1 MTMSH
6 GWIQIRGAKQN
17 NLKNLDLRIPLNALT
32 VITGVSGSG
41 KSTLAF
47 DILYAEGQRR
57 YVESFSAYARQFL
70 DRMDK
75 PDVESI
81 ESIPPTI
88 AIDQSRAVRTSRST
102 VGTMTELHDH
112 FKLLFAKIGVLHC
125 RACERIVERD
135 SAQSVLAK
143 LGTLAEGAPVI
154 LTFPLAAPA
163 AVSWEE
169 MRNGLSQ
176 AGFHRLLEGQN
187 IRELDEITE
196 APRREQALEI
206 IADRFAFRAE
216 NKKRILDSLE
226 QAFHYG
232 KGRLSLHLP
241 QENWRREPFSNHLHC
256 PHCDISYRDPAPNLF
271 SFNSPLGACET
282 CRGFGR
288 VIDIDLDLV
297 IPDHGKSLSE
307 GAIKPWINRK
317 RRTRRLLDF
326 CERKKISTTKPWGEL
341 AEKQQRLVIDGDG
354 EYRGIRGWFRR
365 LERRSYR
372 MHVRVMLA
380 RYRAYLICPDCQ
392 GSRLK
397 PDALRYRIDG
407 KDIAQITAMS
417 VGEAHRFFAEL
428 KLQGALDQVARLILD
443 EIRRRLGYL
452 ASVGLEYLTLDRQS
466 RTLSGGELERVDLT
480 TAIGSSLVNTLYVL
494 DEPSIG
500 LHPRDS
506 HRLVEILHRLKA
518 NQNTVVVVEHDPEII
533 KECDHIID
541 LGPRA
546 GEQGGEVMFAGSY
559 EALLKDKNSLTAA
572 YLSRRKTI
580 PFPARNRKPLLQRA
594 IKISGASANNLKNID
609 VEIPLGVF
617 VCITGVS
624 GSGKSSLVDEVLYR
638 NLKKLKEAR
647 VANVVDCAQIDGA
660 DKISEVVLVDQS
672 PVGTTPRS
680 NPATYMKA
688 FDGIRRLFAAA
699 DLSRLRGYTPSTFS
713 FNVEGGRCE
722 TCRGEGYE
730 KVEMQFLSDVYTSC
744 PECHGSRYREEIMEV
759 TYRGKSI
766 RDVLDLTVNEALE
779 FFKDTAEIKNGL
791 YPLKAVG
798 LEYVRLGQPLTT
810 LSGGESQRLKLA
822 AHMARA
828 KKTGTLFIFDEPT
841 TGLHFHDIERLL
853 WAFNELI
860 DQGHSVVVIEHNMEV
875 VKCADH
881 IIDLGPEG
889 GDAGG
894 YIVATGTPEQIA
906 GVENSHTGIYLKPY
920 LSTDAA
926 SPFTPVLESIGA
938 RPAAPLPVEENAIT
952 IVGAREHNL
961 KNISLKIPR
970 DRFVVITGLSGSG
983 KSSLAFDIIYAEG
996 QRRYIDSLSAYARQF
1011 LEVMARPNV
1020 DLLAGI
1026 PPTVAIEQRLSQGGK
1041 KSTVATVTE
1050 IYHYLRLLYAK
1061 IGKQHCV
1068 QCGRQ
1073 IHSLSRSQILDRIG
1087 RAYRGKDVVVLSPIV
1102 RGRKGFHKEVIAGAR
1117 RLGYRQARID
1127 GKLLELRAPE
1137 LTNGLERF
1145 KEHDI
1150 DIVVGKSKASTREVE
1165 AMIDQGLRLGNGV
1178 IHLVSERGE
1187 QIFNQRLFCL
1197 RCGIGYEPLDPRLFS
1212 FNSRQGACSPCGG
1225 MGFKWDF
1232 DRELLFPDAKKTLS
1246 DSLAALAGL
1255 FSGNAGHLR
1264 RAVERLGQELKA
1276 ARGIDSAKPWGRLA
1290 KKTQEEILFGGSGRA
1305 AFRGIIP
1312 RLRELWGDGEEEAN
1326 QELGELLAESACG
1339 ACGGRRLNGRAQ
1351 AVRVNG
1357 KAIWQVAAFSVEQ
1370 AKEYFDHLKIT
1381 HAKNGNAER
1390 DRAVADKILREIQ
1403 QRLNFLDEVGLPYL
1417 TLDRRADTLSGGEAQ
1432 RIRLAAQ
1439 LGSNLRGV
1447 CYILDEPTIGLHP
1460 RDNQMLL
1467 KTLRRLEEAGNSV
1480 MVVEHDEAT
1489 IQSADIIVDLGP
1501 GAGVHGGYVV
1511 SIGSP
1516 DEIKNHPESPTGIY
1530 LRSDKKR
1537 LGPARMLETSRWLT
1551 IRGAKAH
1558 NLKNLDVKIPLGMWT
1573 CVTGISGSGKST
1585 LVREVIY
1592 KGLKSKLG
1600 QFAGRPGAH
1609 REIAGWQTL
1618 ERIVEVDQTP
1628 IGKTPRSVPA
1638 SYVGLLDE
1646 IRKLYALAPEARLR
1660 GYTPSR
1666 FSFNVKG
1673 GRCEECAGQG
1683 KIRKE
1688 MNFLPDVFIDCEV
1701 CAGARFNEETL
1712 CIRYNEKNIAD
1723 VFRMTVEEA
1732 VPFFSAF
1739 QKIARPLKILDDI
1752 GMGYITLGQSS
1763 NTLSGGE
1770 AQRIKLAYE
1779 LSKESRGKTLYVL
1792 DEPTTGLHFSD
1803 VEKLIHILHRLV
1815 EMGNT
1820 VVTIEHNLDIVKDAD
1835 YLVDLGPEGGEQ
1847 GGRVVACGSPL
1858 EIIQDGRQSYTARFL
1873 REYLNG
1879 GAGITARREMSAE
1892 VLNPSL

>member
-1 MTMSH
+1 MSENFIH
-6 GWIQIRGAKQN
+6 IRGAKQN
-17 NLKNLDLRIPLNALT
+17 NLKNLDLQIPLNALT

-81 ESIPPTI
+81 EGIPPTI
-88 AIDQSRAVRTSRST
+88 AIDQSRPVKTSRST

-112 FKLLFAKIGVLHC
+112 LKLLFSKIAVLYC
-125 RACERIVERD
+125 RGCERVVERD
-135 SAQSVLAK
+135 TAQSVFHKLAA
-143 LGTLAEGAPVI
+143 LPEGSPVV
-154 LTFPLAAPA
+154 LTFPLAAS
-163 AVSWEE
+163 AVSWDEV
-169 MRNGLSQ
+169 RKGLQQ
-176 AGFHRLLEGQN
+176 AGFHRLLVQQSV
-187 IRELDEITE
+187 RELDELND
-196 APRREQALEI
+196 APPDGLEI
-206 IADRFAFRAE
+206 VVDRFAYRRD
-216 NKKRILDSLE
+216 NQKRILDSLE

-232 KGRLSLHLP
+232 KGRLNFFLP

-256 PHCDISYRDPAPNLF
+256 PHCDITYRDPTSNLF

-297 IPDHGKSLSE
+297 IPDPSKPLSE
-307 GAIKPWINRK
+307 GAIKPWVTK
-317 RRTRRLLDF
+317 ARRTRRLMEF
-326 CERKKISTTKPWGEL
+326 CERKRIPTKKPFGEL
-341 AEKQQRLVIDGDG
+341 TGKQKQLIIDGDG
-354 EYRGIRGWFRR
+354 DFKGIRGWFRR

-372 MHVRVMLA
+372 MHVRVLLA
-380 RYRAYLICPDCQ
+380 RYRAYLLCPECQ

-397 PDALRYRIDG
+397 PDALHYRIEG
-407 KDIAQITAMS
+407 KDIAQINAMS
-417 VGEAHRFFAEL
+417 VGAAHRFFSEL
-428 KLQGALDQVARLILD
+428 KPTGAMDQVAGLILE

-452 ASVGLEYLTLDRQS
+452 LGVGLEYLTLDRQS

-506 HRLVEILHRLKA
+506 RRLVEILHRLRS
-518 NQNTVVVVEHDPEII
+518 NQNTIVVVEHDPEII
-533 KECDHIID
+533 KETDYIID
-541 LGPRA
+541 LGPKA
-546 GEQGGEVMFAGSY
+546 GEQGGQVMFAGSY
-559 EALLKDKNSLTAA
+559 DALLKNENSLTAA

-580 PFPARNRKPLLQRA
+580 PFPLRNRKPFLKRS
-594 IKISGASANNLKNID
+594 IKIEGACANNLKNID
-609 VEIPLGVF
+609 IEIPLGLL

-638 NLKKLKEAR
+638 NLKKLKEST
-647 VANVVDCAQIDGA
+647 VANVVHCAKIEGA
-660 DKISEVVLVDQS
+660 DKISEIVLVDQS

-680 NPATYMKA
+680 NPATYMKV
-688 FDGIRRLFAAA
+688 FDGIRRLFAGV
-699 DLSRLRGYTPSTFS
+699 DLSRMRGYTPSTFS
-713 FNVEGGRCE
+713 FNIEGGRCE

-744 PECHGSRYREEIMEV
+744 PECHGSRFREEILEV
-759 TYRGKSI
+759 TYRGKNI
-766 RDVLDLTVNEALE
+766 RGILDLTVSEAIE
-779 FFKDTAEIKNGL
+779 FFKDTPEIKDGL
-791 YPLKAVG
+791 YPLRAVG

-828 KKTGTLFIFDEPT
+828 KKAGTLFIFDEPT

-860 DQGHSVVVIEHNMEV
+860 DQGHSIVVIEHNMEV

-881 IIDLGPEG
+881 IIDLGLEG

-894 YIVATGTPEQIA
+894 SIIAVGTPEQVA
-906 GVENSHTGIYLKPY
+906 QVESSHTGRYLRPY
-920 LSTDAA
+920 LRTDTA
-926 SPFTPVLESIGA
+926 SPFVPKLEKSLSVQEKK
-938 RPAAPLPVEENAIT
+938 RSTENDNAIT
-952 IVGAREHNL
+952 IVGAKEHNL
-961 KNISLKIPR
+961 KNISLNIPR

-1011 LEVMARPNV
+1011 LQVRARPNV

-1041 KSTVATVTE
+1041 NSTVATVTE
-1050 IYHYLRLLYAK
+1050 IYHYLRLLYSK
-1061 IGKQHCV
+1061 VGKQHCV

-1073 IHSLSRSQILDRIG
+1073 IRSLTRSQILDRVS
-1087 RAYRGKDVVVLSPIV
+1087 RSYRGKEVMVLSPMV
-1102 RGRKGFHKEVIAGAR
+1102 RGRKGFHKEIIAGAR
-1117 RLGYRQARID
+1117 RLGYRRARID
-1127 GKLLELRAPE
+1127 GELMDLRSPE
-1137 LTNGLERF
+1137 LSNGLERF

-1150 DIVVGKSKASTREVE
+1150 DIVIGKAKAGGREVE

-1178 IHLVSERGE
+1178 IHLISERGE

-1212 FNSRQGACSPCGG
+1212 FNSRQGACSQCGG
-1225 MGFKWDF
+1225 MGFEWDF
-1232 DRELLFPDAKKTLS
+1232 DPDLIIADPTKSVSETLIT
-1246 DSLAALAGL
+1246 LADL
-1255 FSGNAGHLR
+1255 FSGNASHLQ
-1264 RAVERLGQELKA
+1264 RAMLRLLDSLKEKDP
-1276 ARGIDSAKPWGRLA
+1276 IDIDKPFARLA
-1290 KKTQEEILFGGSGRA
+1290 KKPRQEILYGGSGRG
-1305 AFRGIIP
+1305 AFVGLIP
-1312 RLRELWGDGEEEAN
+1312 CLRDIWQQLENDPSPELA
-1326 QELGELLAESACG
+1326 ELLSESPCPACL
-1339 ACGGRRLNGRAQ
+1339 GRRLNSRAQ
-1351 AVRVNG
+1351 AVRVDG
-1357 KAIWQVAAFSVEQ
+1357 KAIWQVTAFSVHE
-1370 AKEYFDHLKIT
+1370 AREYFNSLQIA
-1381 HAKNGNAER
+1381 HADNGNAER

-1403 QRLNFLDEVGLPYL
+1403 QRLQFLSEVGLPYL

-1460 RDNQMLL
+1460 RDNDMLL
-1467 KTLRRLEEAGNSV
+1467 RTLRRLEEVGNTV
-1480 MVVEHDEAT
+1480 LVVEHDEAT
-1489 IQSADIIVDLGP
+1489 IESADLIVDLGP
-1501 GAGVHGGYVV
+1501 GAGVHGGKVV
-1511 SIGSP
+1511 ALGSP
-1516 DEIKNHPESPTGIY
+1516 EEIRKDPNSLTGAF
-1530 LRSDKKR
+1530 LRAERKR
-1537 LGPARMLETSRWLT
+1537 IGPKRELVKPAWLT
-1551 IRGAKAH
+1551 IRGAKAN
-1558 NLKNLDVKIPLGMWT
+1558 NLKNIDIRLPLGMWT

-1585 LVREVIY
+1585 LVREVLY
-1592 KGLKSKLG
+1592 KGLKMKLD

-1609 REIAGWQTL
+1609 KDIIGWQAL
-1618 ERIVEVDQTP
+1618 ERVVEVDQTP

-1638 SYVGLLDE
+1638 SYVGVLDE

-1688 MNFLPDVFIDCEV
+1688 MSFLPDVFIDCEV
-1701 CAGARFNEETL
+1701 CRGERFNEETL
-1712 CIRYNEKNIAD
+1712 SIRYNDKNIAD
-1723 VFRMTVEEA
+1723 VFRMTVEET
-1732 VPFFSAF
+1732 VPFFHAF
-1739 QKIARPLKILDDI
+1739 PKIARPLKILDDI

-1779 LSKESRGKTLYVL
+1779 LGKESHGKTLYVL
-1792 DEPTTGLHFSD
+1792 DEPTTGLHFID

-1835 YLVDLGPEGGEQ
+1835 YLIDLGPEGGEQ
-1847 GGRVVACGSPL
+1847 GGHLVACGSPL
-1858 EIIQDGRQSYTARFL
+1858 EVIMDGKQSYTARFL

-1879 GAGITARREMSAE
+1879 GAAKSNGDGVQALQQVVTA
-1892 VLNPSL
+1892 

>member
-1 MTMSH
+1 MSENFIH
-6 GWIQIRGAKQN
+6 IRGAKQN
-17 NLKNLDLRIPLNALT
+17 NLKNLDLQIPLNALT

-81 ESIPPTI
+81 EGIPPTI
-88 AIDQSRAVRTSRST
+88 AIDQSRPVKTSRST

-112 FKLLFAKIGVLHC
+112 LKLLFSKIAVLYC
-125 RACERIVERD
+125 RGCERVVERD
-135 SAQSVLAK
+135 TAQSVFHKLAA
-143 LGTLAEGAPVI
+143 LPEGSPVV
-154 LTFPLAAPA
+154 LTFPLAASS
-163 AVSWEE
+163 VSWDEVSK
-169 MRNGLSQ
+169 GLQQ
-176 AGFHRLLEGQN
+176 AGFHRLLVQQSV
-187 IRELDEITE
+187 RELDELND
-196 APRREQALEI
+196 APPDGLEI
-206 IADRFAFRAE
+206 VVDRFAYRRD
-216 NKKRILDSLE
+216 NQKRILDSLE

-232 KGRLSLHLP
+232 KGRLNFFLP

-256 PHCDISYRDPAPNLF
+256 PHCDITYRDPTSNLF

-297 IPDHGKSLSE
+297 IPDPGKPLSE
-307 GAIKPWINRK
+307 GAIKPWVTK
-317 RRTRRLLDF
+317 ARRTRRLMEF
-326 CERKKISTTKPWGEL
+326 CERKRIPTKKPFGEL
-341 AEKQQRLVIDGDG
+341 TGKQKQLIIDGDG
-354 EYRGIRGWFRR
+354 DFKGIRGWFRR

-372 MHVRVMLA
+372 MHVRVLLA
-380 RYRAYLICPDCQ
+380 RYRAYLLCPECQ

-397 PDALRYRIDG
+397 PDALHYRIEG
-407 KDIAQITAMS
+407 KDIAQINAMS
-417 VGEAHRFFAEL
+417 VGAAHRFFSEL
-428 KLQGALDQVARLILD
+428 KPTGAMDQVAGLILE

-452 ASVGLEYLTLDRQS
+452 LGVGLEYLTLDRQS

-506 HRLVEILHRLKA
+506 RRLVEILHRLRS
-518 NQNTVVVVEHDPEII
+518 NQNTIVVVEHDPEII
-533 KECDHIID
+533 KETDYIID
-541 LGPRA
+541 LGPKA
-546 GEQGGEVMFAGSY
+546 GEQGGQVMFAGSY
-559 EALLKDKNSLTAA
+559 DALLKNENSLTAA

-580 PFPARNRKPLLQRA
+580 PFPLRNRKPFLKRS
-594 IKISGASANNLKNID
+594 IKIEGACANNLKNID
-609 VEIPLGVF
+609 IEIPLGLL

-638 NLKKLKEAR
+638 NLKKLKEST
-647 VANVVDCAQIDGA
+647 VANVVHCAKIEGA
-660 DKISEVVLVDQS
+660 DKISEIVLVDQS

-680 NPATYMKA
+680 NPATYMKV
-688 FDGIRRLFAAA
+688 FDGIRRLFAGV
-699 DLSRLRGYTPSTFS
+699 DLSRMRGYTPSTFS
-713 FNVEGGRCE
+713 FNIEGGRCE

-744 PECHGSRYREEIMEV
+744 PECHGSRFREEILEV
-759 TYRGKSI
+759 TYRGKNI
-766 RDVLDLTVNEALE
+766 RGILDLTVSEAIE
-779 FFKDTAEIKNGL
+779 FFKDTPEIKDGL
-791 YPLKAVG
+791 YPLRAVG

-828 KKTGTLFIFDEPT
+828 KKAGTLFIFDEPT

-860 DQGHSVVVIEHNMEV
+860 DQGHSIVVIEHNMEV

-881 IIDLGPEG
+881 IIDLGLEG

-894 YIVATGTPEQIA
+894 SIIAVGTPEQVA
-906 GVENSHTGIYLKPY
+906 QVESSHTGRYLRPY
-920 LSTDAA
+920 LRTDTA
-926 SPFTPVLESIGA
+926 SPFVPKLEKSLSVQEKK
-938 RPAAPLPVEENAIT
+938 RSTENDNAIT
-952 IVGAREHNL
+952 IVGAKEHNL
-961 KNISLKIPR
+961 KNISLNIPR

-1011 LEVMARPNV
+1011 LQVRARPNV

-1041 KSTVATVTE
+1041 NSTVATVTE
-1050 IYHYLRLLYAK
+1050 IYHYLRLLYSK
-1061 IGKQHCV
+1061 VGKQHCV

-1073 IHSLSRSQILDRIG
+1073 IRSLTRSQILDRVS
-1087 RAYRGKDVVVLSPIV
+1087 RSYRGKEVMVLSPMV
-1102 RGRKGFHKEVIAGAR
+1102 RGRKGFHKEIIAGAR
-1117 RLGYRQARID
+1117 RLGYRRARID
-1127 GKLLELRAPE
+1127 GELMDLRSPE
-1137 LTNGLERF
+1137 LSNGLERF

-1150 DIVVGKSKASTREVE
+1150 DIVIGKAKAGGREVE

-1178 IHLVSERGE
+1178 IHLISERGE

-1197 RCGIGYEPLDPRLFS
+1197 QCGIGYEPLDPRLFS
-1212 FNSRQGACSPCGG
+1212 FNSRQGACSQCGG
-1225 MGFKWDF
+1225 MGFEWDF
-1232 DRELLFPDAKKTLS
+1232 DPDLIIADPTKSVSETLIT
-1246 DSLAALAGL
+1246 LADL
-1255 FSGNAGHLR
+1255 FSGNASHLQ
-1264 RAVERLGQELKA
+1264 RAMLRLLDSLKEKDP
-1276 ARGIDSAKPWGRLA
+1276 IDIDKPFARLA
-1290 KKTQEEILFGGSGRA
+1290 KKPRQEILYGGSGRG
-1305 AFRGIIP
+1305 AFVGLIP
-1312 RLRELWGDGEEEAN
+1312 CLRDIWQQLENDPSPELA
-1326 QELGELLAESACG
+1326 ELLSESPCPACL
-1339 ACGGRRLNGRAQ
+1339 GRRLNSRAQ
-1351 AVRVNG
+1351 AVRVDG
-1357 KAIWQVAAFSVEQ
+1357 KAIWQVTAFSVHE
-1370 AKEYFDHLKIT
+1370 AREYFNSLQIA
-1381 HAKNGNAER
+1381 HADNGNAER

-1403 QRLNFLDEVGLPYL
+1403 QRLQFLSEVGLPYL

-1460 RDNQMLL
+1460 RDNDMLL
-1467 KTLRRLEEAGNSV
+1467 RTLRRLEEVGNTV
-1480 MVVEHDEAT
+1480 LVVEHDEAT
-1489 IQSADIIVDLGP
+1489 IESADLIVDLGP
-1501 GAGVHGGYVV
+1501 GAGVHGGKVV
-1511 SIGSP
+1511 ALGSP
-1516 DEIKNHPESPTGIY
+1516 EEIRKDPNSLTGAF
-1530 LRSDKKR
+1530 LRAERKR
-1537 LGPARMLETSRWLT
+1537 IGPKRELVKPAWLT
-1551 IRGAKAH
+1551 IRGAKAN
-1558 NLKNLDVKIPLGMWT
+1558 NLKNIDIRLPLGMWT

-1585 LVREVIY
+1585 LVREVLY
-1592 KGLKSKLG
+1592 KGLKMKLD

-1609 REIAGWQTL
+1609 KDIIGWQAL
-1618 ERIVEVDQTP
+1618 ERVVEVDQTP

-1638 SYVGLLDE
+1638 SYVGVLDE

-1688 MNFLPDVFIDCEV
+1688 MSFLPDVFIDCEV
-1701 CAGARFNEETL
+1701 CRGERFNEETL
-1712 CIRYNEKNIAD
+1712 SIRYNDKNIAD
-1723 VFRMTVEEA
+1723 VFRMTVEET
-1732 VPFFSAF
+1732 VPFFHAF
-1739 QKIARPLKILDDI
+1739 PKIARPLKILDDI

-1779 LSKESRGKTLYVL
+1779 LGKESHGKTLYVL
-1792 DEPTTGLHFSD
+1792 DEPTTGLHFID

-1835 YLVDLGPEGGEQ
+1835 YLIDLGPEGGEQ
-1847 GGRVVACGSPL
+1847 GGHLVACGSPL
-1858 EIIQDGRQSYTARFL
+1858 EVIMDGKQSYTARFL

-1879 GAGITARREMSAE
+1879 GAAKSNGDGVQALQQVVT
-1892 VLNPSL
+1892 V

>member
-1 MTMSH
+1 MNMSH

-125 RACERIVERD
+125 RGCERIVERD

-196 APRREQALEI
+196 APRRQQALEI

-317 RRTRRLLDF
+317 RRMRRLLDF

-397 PDALRYRIDG
+397 PDALHYRIDG
-407 KDIAQITAMS
+407 KDIAQINAMS

-452 ASVGLEYLTLDRQS
+452 AGVGLEYLTLDRQS

-506 HRLVEILHRLKA
+506 RRLVEILHRLKA

-894 YIVATGTPEQIA
+894 YVVATGTPEQIA

-926 SPFTPVLESIGA
+926 SPFTPVLE
-938 RPAAPLPVEENAIT
+938 N
-952 IVGAREHNL
+952 
-961 KNISLKIPR
+961 
-970 DRFVVITGLSGSG
+970 
-983 KSSLAFDIIYAEG
+983 
-996 QRRYIDSLSAYARQF
+996 
-1011 LEVMARPNV
+1011 
-1020 DLLAGI
+1020 
-1026 PPTVAIEQRLSQGGK
+1026 
-1041 KSTVATVTE
+1041 
-1050 IYHYLRLLYAK
+1050 
-1061 IGKQHCV
+1061 
-1068 QCGRQ
+1068 
-1073 IHSLSRSQILDRIG
+1073 
-1087 RAYRGKDVVVLSPIV
+1087 
-1102 RGRKGFHKEVIAGAR
+1102 RKGTAFR
-1117 RLGYRQARID
+1117 
-1127 GKLLELRAPE
+1127 
-1137 LTNGLERF
+1137 
-1145 KEHDI
+1145 
-1150 DIVVGKSKASTREVE
+1150 
-1165 AMIDQGLRLGNGV
+1165 
-1178 IHLVSERGE
+1178 
-1187 QIFNQRLFCL
+1187 
-1197 RCGIGYEPLDPRLFS
+1197 
-1212 FNSRQGACSPCGG
+1212 
-1225 MGFKWDF
+1225 
-1232 DRELLFPDAKKTLS
+1232 
-1246 DSLAALAGL
+1246 ALA
-1255 FSGNAGHLR
+1255 R
-1264 RAVERLGQELKA
+1264 
-1276 ARGIDSAKPWGRLA
+1276 
-1290 KKTQEEILFGGSGRA
+1290 
-1305 AFRGIIP
+1305 
-1312 RLRELWGDGEEEAN
+1312 
-1326 QELGELLAESACG
+1326 
-1339 ACGGRRLNGRAQ
+1339 
-1351 AVRVNG
+1351 
-1357 KAIWQVAAFSVEQ
+1357 
-1370 AKEYFDHLKIT
+1370 
-1381 HAKNGNAER
+1381 
-1390 DRAVADKILREIQ
+1390 
-1403 QRLNFLDEVGLPYL
+1403 
-1417 TLDRRADTLSGGEAQ
+1417 
-1432 RIRLAAQ
+1432 
-1439 LGSNLRGV
+1439 
-1447 CYILDEPTIGLHP
+1447 
-1460 RDNQMLL
+1460 
-1467 KTLRRLEEAGNSV
+1467 
-1480 MVVEHDEAT
+1480 
-1489 IQSADIIVDLGP
+1489 
-1501 GAGVHGGYVV
+1501 
-1511 SIGSP
+1511 
-1516 DEIKNHPESPTGIY
+1516 
-1530 LRSDKKR
+1530 
-1537 LGPARMLETSRWLT
+1537 
-1551 IRGAKAH
+1551 
-1558 NLKNLDVKIPLGMWT
+1558 
-1573 CVTGISGSGKST
+1573 
-1585 LVREVIY
+1585 
-1592 KGLKSKLG
+1592 
-1600 QFAGRPGAH
+1600 
-1609 REIAGWQTL
+1609 
-1618 ERIVEVDQTP
+1618 
-1628 IGKTPRSVPA
+1628 
-1638 SYVGLLDE
+1638 
-1646 IRKLYALAPEARLR
+1646 
-1660 GYTPSR
+1660 
-1666 FSFNVKG
+1666 
-1673 GRCEECAGQG
+1673 
-1683 KIRKE
+1683 
-1688 MNFLPDVFIDCEV
+1688 
-1701 CAGARFNEETL
+1701 
-1712 CIRYNEKNIAD
+1712 
-1723 VFRMTVEEA
+1723 
-1732 VPFFSAF
+1732 
-1739 QKIARPLKILDDI
+1739 
-1752 GMGYITLGQSS
+1752 
-1763 NTLSGGE
+1763 
-1770 AQRIKLAYE
+1770 
-1779 LSKESRGKTLYVL
+1779 
-1792 DEPTTGLHFSD
+1792 
-1803 VEKLIHILHRLV
+1803 
-1815 EMGNT
+1815 
-1820 VVTIEHNLDIVKDAD
+1820 
-1835 YLVDLGPEGGEQ
+1835 
-1847 GGRVVACGSPL
+1847 
-1858 EIIQDGRQSYTARFL
+1858 
-1873 REYLNG
+1873 
-1879 GAGITARREMSAE
+1879 
-1892 VLNPSL
+1892 

>member
-1 MTMSH
+1 MSENFIH
-6 GWIQIRGAKQN
+6 IRGAKQN
-17 NLKNLDLRIPLNALT
+17 NLKNLDLQIPLNALT

-81 ESIPPTI
+81 EGIPPTI
-88 AIDQSRAVRTSRST
+88 AIDQSRPVKTSRST

-112 FKLLFAKIGVLHC
+112 LKLLFSKIAVLYC
-125 RACERIVERD
+125 RGCERVVERD
-135 SAQSVLAK
+135 TAQSVFHKLAA
-143 LGTLAEGAPVI
+143 LPEGSPVV
-154 LTFPLAAPA
+154 LTFPLAASS
-163 AVSWEE
+163 VSWDEV
-169 MRNGLSQ
+169 RKGLQQ
-176 AGFHRLLEGQN
+176 AGFHRLLVQQSV
-187 IRELDEITE
+187 RELDELND
-196 APRREQALEI
+196 APPDGLEI
-206 IADRFAFRAE
+206 VVDRFAYRRD
-216 NKKRILDSLE
+216 NQKRILDSLE

-232 KGRLSLHLP
+232 KGRLNFFLP

-256 PHCDISYRDPAPNLF
+256 PHCDITYRDPTSNLF

-297 IPDHGKSLSE
+297 IPDPGKPLSE
-307 GAIKPWINRK
+307 GAIKPWVTK
-317 RRTRRLLDF
+317 ARRTRRLMEF
-326 CERKKISTTKPWGEL
+326 CERKRIPTKKPFGEL
-341 AEKQQRLVIDGDG
+341 TGKQKQLIIDGDG
-354 EYRGIRGWFRR
+354 DFKGIRGWFRR

-372 MHVRVMLA
+372 MHVRVLLA
-380 RYRAYLICPDCQ
+380 RYRAYLLCPECQ

-397 PDALRYRIDG
+397 PDALHYRIEG
-407 KDIAQITAMS
+407 KDIAQINAMS
-417 VGEAHRFFAEL
+417 VGAAHRFFSEL
-428 KLQGALDQVARLILD
+428 KPTGAMDQVAGLILE

-452 ASVGLEYLTLDRQS
+452 LGVGLEYLTLDRQS

-506 HRLVEILHRLKA
+506 RRLVEILHRLRS
-518 NQNTVVVVEHDPEII
+518 NQNTIVVVEHDPEII
-533 KECDHIID
+533 KETDYIID
-541 LGPRA
+541 LGPKA
-546 GEQGGEVMFAGSY
+546 GEQGGQVMFAGSY
-559 EALLKDKNSLTAA
+559 DALLKNENSLTAA

-580 PFPARNRKPLLQRA
+580 PFPLRNRKPFLKRS
-594 IKISGASANNLKNID
+594 IKIEGACANNLKNID
-609 VEIPLGVF
+609 IEIPLGLL

-638 NLKKLKEAR
+638 NLKKLKEST
-647 VANVVDCAQIDGA
+647 VANVVHCAKIEGA
-660 DKISEVVLVDQS
+660 DKISEIVLVDQS

-680 NPATYMKA
+680 NPATYMKV
-688 FDGIRRLFAAA
+688 FDGIRRLFAGV
-699 DLSRLRGYTPSTFS
+699 DLSRMRGYTPSTFS
-713 FNVEGGRCE
+713 FNIEGGRCE

-744 PECHGSRYREEIMEV
+744 PECHGSRFREEILEV
-759 TYRGKSI
+759 TYRGKNI
-766 RDVLDLTVNEALE
+766 RGILDLTVSEAIE
-779 FFKDTAEIKNGL
+779 FFKDTLEIKDGL
-791 YPLKAVG
+791 YPLRAVG

-828 KKTGTLFIFDEPT
+828 KKAGTLFIFDEPT

-860 DQGHSVVVIEHNMEV
+860 DQGHSIVVIEHNMEV

-881 IIDLGPEG
+881 IIDLGLEG

-894 YIVATGTPEQIA
+894 SIIAIGTPEQVA
-906 GVENSHTGIYLKPY
+906 QVESSHTGRYLRPY
-920 LSTDAA
+920 LRTDTA
-926 SPFTPVLESIGA
+926 SPFVPKLEKSLSVQEKK
-938 RPAAPLPVEENAIT
+938 RSTENDNAIT
-952 IVGAREHNL
+952 IVGAKEHNL
-961 KNISLKIPR
+961 KNISLNIPR

-1011 LEVMARPNV
+1011 LQVRARPNV

-1041 KSTVATVTE
+1041 NSTVATVTE
-1050 IYHYLRLLYAK
+1050 IYHYLRLLYSK
-1061 IGKQHCV
+1061 VGKQHCV

-1073 IHSLSRSQILDRIG
+1073 IRSLTRSQILDRVS
-1087 RAYRGKDVVVLSPIV
+1087 RSYRGKEVMVLSPMV
-1102 RGRKGFHKEVIAGAR
+1102 RGRKGFHKEIIAGAR
-1117 RLGYRQARID
+1117 RLGYRRARID
-1127 GKLLELRAPE
+1127 GELMDLRSPE
-1137 LTNGLERF
+1137 LSNGLERF

-1150 DIVVGKSKASTREVE
+1150 DIVIGKAKAGGREVE

-1178 IHLVSERGE
+1178 IHLISERGE

-1197 RCGIGYEPLDPRLFS
+1197 QCGIGYEPLDPRLFS
-1212 FNSRQGACSPCGG
+1212 FNSRQGACSQCGG
-1225 MGFKWDF
+1225 MGFEWDF
-1232 DRELLFPDAKKTLS
+1232 DPDLIIADPTKSVSETLIT
-1246 DSLAALAGL
+1246 LADL
-1255 FSGNAGHLR
+1255 FSGNASHLQ
-1264 RAVERLGQELKA
+1264 RAMLRLLDSLKEKDP
-1276 ARGIDSAKPWGRLA
+1276 IDIDKPFARLA
-1290 KKTQEEILFGGSGRA
+1290 KKPRQEILYGGSGRG
-1305 AFRGIIP
+1305 AFVGLIP
-1312 RLRELWGDGEEEAN
+1312 CLRDIWQQLENDPSPELA
-1326 QELGELLAESACG
+1326 ELLSESPCPACL
-1339 ACGGRRLNGRAQ
+1339 GRRLNSRAQ
-1351 AVRVNG
+1351 AVRVDG
-1357 KAIWQVAAFSVEQ
+1357 KAIWQVTAFSVHE
-1370 AKEYFDHLKIT
+1370 AREYFNSLQIA
-1381 HAKNGNAER
+1381 HADNGNAER

-1403 QRLNFLDEVGLPYL
+1403 QRLQFLSEVGLPYL

-1460 RDNQMLL
+1460 RDNDMLL
-1467 KTLRRLEEAGNSV
+1467 RTLRRLEEVGNTV
-1480 MVVEHDEAT
+1480 LVVEHDEAT
-1489 IQSADIIVDLGP
+1489 IESADLIVDLGP
-1501 GAGVHGGYVV
+1501 GAGVHGGKVV
-1511 SIGSP
+1511 ALGSP
-1516 DEIKNHPESPTGIY
+1516 EEIRKDPNSLTGAF
-1530 LRSDKKR
+1530 LRAERKR
-1537 LGPARMLETSRWLT
+1537 IGPKRELVKPAWLT
-1551 IRGAKAH
+1551 IRGAKAN
-1558 NLKNLDVKIPLGMWT
+1558 NLKNIDIRLPLGMWT

-1585 LVREVIY
+1585 LVREVLY
-1592 KGLKSKLG
+1592 KGLKMKLD

-1609 REIAGWQTL
+1609 KDIIGWQAL
-1618 ERIVEVDQTP
+1618 ERVVEVDQTP

-1638 SYVGLLDE
+1638 SYVGVLDE

-1688 MNFLPDVFIDCEV
+1688 MSFLPDVFIDCEV
-1701 CAGARFNEETL
+1701 CRGERFNEETL
-1712 CIRYNEKNIAD
+1712 SIRYNDKNIAD
-1723 VFRMTVEEA
+1723 VFRMTVEET
-1732 VPFFSAF
+1732 VPFFHAF
-1739 QKIARPLKILDDI
+1739 PKIARPLKILDDI

-1779 LSKESRGKTLYVL
+1779 LGKESHGKTLYVL
-1792 DEPTTGLHFSD
+1792 DEPTTGLHFID

-1835 YLVDLGPEGGEQ
+1835 YLIDLGPEGGEQ
-1847 GGRVVACGSPL
+1847 GGHLVACGSPL
-1858 EIIQDGRQSYTARFL
+1858 EVIMDGKQSYTARFL

-1879 GAGITARREMSAE
+1879 GAAKSNGDGVQALQQVVT
-1892 VLNPSL
+1892 V

>member
-1 MTMSH
+1 MSENFIH
-6 GWIQIRGAKQN
+6 IRGAKQN
-17 NLKNLDLRIPLNALT
+17 NLKNLDLQIPLNALT

-81 ESIPPTI
+81 EGIPPTI
-88 AIDQSRAVRTSRST
+88 AIDQSRPVKTSRST

-112 FKLLFAKIGVLHC
+112 LKLLFSKIAVLYC
-125 RACERIVERD
+125 RGCERVVERD
-135 SAQSVLAK
+135 TAQSVFHKLAA
-143 LGTLAEGAPVI
+143 LPEGSPVV
-154 LTFPLAAPA
+154 LTFPLAASS
-163 AVSWEE
+163 VSWDEV
-169 MRNGLSQ
+169 RKGLQQ
-176 AGFHRLLEGQN
+176 AGFHRLLVQQSV
-187 IRELDEITE
+187 RELDELND
-196 APRREQALEI
+196 APPDGLEI
-206 IADRFAFRAE
+206 VVDRFAYRRD
-216 NKKRILDSLE
+216 NQKRILDSLE

-232 KGRLSLHLP
+232 KGRLNFFLP

-256 PHCDISYRDPAPNLF
+256 PHCDITYRDPTSNLF

-297 IPDHGKSLSE
+297 IPDPGKPLSE
-307 GAIKPWINRK
+307 GAIKPWVTK
-317 RRTRRLLDF
+317 ARRTRRLMEF
-326 CERKKISTTKPWGEL
+326 CECKRIPTKKPFGEL
-341 AEKQQRLVIDGDG
+341 TGKQKQLIIDGDG
-354 EYRGIRGWFRR
+354 DFKGIRGWFRR

-372 MHVRVMLA
+372 MHVRVLLA
-380 RYRAYLICPDCQ
+380 RYRAYLLCPECQ

-397 PDALRYRIDG
+397 PDALHYRIEG
-407 KDIAQITAMS
+407 KDIAQINAMS
-417 VGEAHRFFAEL
+417 VGAAHRFFSEL
-428 KLQGALDQVARLILD
+428 KPTGAMDQVAGLILE

-452 ASVGLEYLTLDRQS
+452 LGVGLEYLTLDRQS

-506 HRLVEILHRLKA
+506 RRLVEILHRLRS
-518 NQNTVVVVEHDPEII
+518 NQNTIVVVEHDPEII
-533 KECDHIID
+533 KETDYIID
-541 LGPRA
+541 LGPKA
-546 GEQGGEVMFAGSY
+546 GEQGGQVMFAGSY
-559 EALLKDKNSLTAA
+559 DALLKNENSLTAA

-580 PFPARNRKPLLQRA
+580 PFPLRNRKPFLKRS
-594 IKISGASANNLKNID
+594 IKIEGACANNLKNID
-609 VEIPLGVF
+609 IEIPLGLL

-638 NLKKLKEAR
+638 NLKKLKEST
-647 VANVVDCAQIDGA
+647 VANVVHCAKIEGA
-660 DKISEVVLVDQS
+660 DKISEIVLVDQS

-680 NPATYMKA
+680 NPATYMKV
-688 FDGIRRLFAAA
+688 FDGIRRLFAGV
-699 DLSRLRGYTPSTFS
+699 DLSRMRGYTPSTFS
-713 FNVEGGRCE
+713 FNIEGGRCE

-744 PECHGSRYREEIMEV
+744 PECHGSRFREEILEV
-759 TYRGKSI
+759 TYRGKNI
-766 RDVLDLTVNEALE
+766 RGILDLTVSEAIE
-779 FFKDTAEIKNGL
+779 FFKDTPEIKDGL
-791 YPLKAVG
+791 YPLRAVG

-828 KKTGTLFIFDEPT
+828 KKAGTLFIFDEPT

-860 DQGHSVVVIEHNMEV
+860 DQGHSIVVIEHNMEV

-881 IIDLGPEG
+881 IIDLGLEG

-894 YIVATGTPEQIA
+894 SIIAIGTPEQVA
-906 GVENSHTGIYLKPY
+906 QVESSHTGRYLRPY
-920 LSTDAA
+920 LRTDTA
-926 SPFTPVLESIGA
+926 SPFVPKLEKSLSVQEKK
-938 RPAAPLPVEENAIT
+938 RSTENDNAIT
-952 IVGAREHNL
+952 IVGAKEHNL
-961 KNISLKIPR
+961 KNISLNIPR

-1011 LEVMARPNV
+1011 LQVRARPNV

-1041 KSTVATVTE
+1041 NSTVATVTE
-1050 IYHYLRLLYAK
+1050 IYHYLRLLYSK
-1061 IGKQHCV
+1061 VGKQHCV

-1073 IHSLSRSQILDRIG
+1073 IRSLTRSQILDRVS
-1087 RAYRGKDVVVLSPIV
+1087 RSYRGKEVMVLSPMV
-1102 RGRKGFHKEVIAGAR
+1102 RGRKGFHKEIIAGAR
-1117 RLGYRQARID
+1117 RLGYRRARID
-1127 GKLLELRAPE
+1127 GELMDLRSPE
-1137 LTNGLERF
+1137 LSNGLERF

-1150 DIVVGKSKASTREVE
+1150 DIVIGKAKAGGREVE

-1178 IHLVSERGE
+1178 IHLISERGE

-1197 RCGIGYEPLDPRLFS
+1197 QCGIGYEPLDPRLFS
-1212 FNSRQGACSPCGG
+1212 FNSRQGACSQCGG
-1225 MGFKWDF
+1225 MGFEWDF
-1232 DRELLFPDAKKTLS
+1232 DPDLIIADPTKSVSETLIT
-1246 DSLAALAGL
+1246 LADL
-1255 FSGNAGHLR
+1255 FSGNASHLQ
-1264 RAVERLGQELKA
+1264 RAMLRLLDSLKEKDP
-1276 ARGIDSAKPWGRLA
+1276 IDIDKPFARLA
-1290 KKTQEEILFGGSGRA
+1290 KKPRQEILYGGSGRG
-1305 AFRGIIP
+1305 AFVGLIP
-1312 RLRELWGDGEEEAN
+1312 CLRDIWQQLENDPSPELA
-1326 QELGELLAESACG
+1326 ELLSESPCPACL
-1339 ACGGRRLNGRAQ
+1339 GRRLNSRAQ
-1351 AVRVNG
+1351 AVRVDG
-1357 KAIWQVAAFSVEQ
+1357 KAIWQVTAFSVHE
-1370 AKEYFDHLKIT
+1370 AREYFNSLQIA
-1381 HAKNGNAER
+1381 HADNGNAER

-1403 QRLNFLDEVGLPYL
+1403 QRLQFLSEVGLPYL

-1460 RDNQMLL
+1460 RDNDMLL
-1467 KTLRRLEEAGNSV
+1467 RTLRRLEEVGNTV
-1480 MVVEHDEAT
+1480 LVVEHDEAT
-1489 IQSADIIVDLGP
+1489 IESADLIVDLGP
-1501 GAGVHGGYVV
+1501 GAGVHGGKVV
-1511 SIGSP
+1511 ALGSP
-1516 DEIKNHPESPTGIY
+1516 EEIRKDPNSLTGAF
-1530 LRSDKKR
+1530 LRAERKR
-1537 LGPARMLETSRWLT
+1537 IGPKRELVKPAWLT
-1551 IRGAKAH
+1551 IRGAKAN
-1558 NLKNLDVKIPLGMWT
+1558 NLKNIDIRLPLGMWT

-1585 LVREVIY
+1585 LVREVLY
-1592 KGLKSKLG
+1592 KGLKMKLD

-1609 REIAGWQTL
+1609 KDIIGWQAL
-1618 ERIVEVDQTP
+1618 ERVVEVDQTP

-1638 SYVGLLDE
+1638 SYVGVLDE

-1688 MNFLPDVFIDCEV
+1688 MSFLPDVFIDCEV
-1701 CAGARFNEETL
+1701 CRGERFNEETL
-1712 CIRYNEKNIAD
+1712 SIRYNDKNIAD
-1723 VFRMTVEEA
+1723 VFRMTVEET
-1732 VPFFSAF
+1732 VPFFHAF
-1739 QKIARPLKILDDI
+1739 PKIARPLKILDDI

-1779 LSKESRGKTLYVL
+1779 LGKESHGKTLYVL
-1792 DEPTTGLHFSD
+1792 DEPTTGLHFID

-1835 YLVDLGPEGGEQ
+1835 YLIDLGPEGGEQ
-1847 GGRVVACGSPL
+1847 GGHLVACGSPL
-1858 EIIQDGRQSYTARFL
+1858 EVIMDGKQSYTARFL

-1879 GAGITARREMSAE
+1879 GAAKSNGDGVQALQQVVT
-1892 VLNPSL
+1892 V